1 MFLWVIKML
10 QYQRI
15 SVLEGTD
22 VSKSN
27 KSKECIISHYWYFRD
42 SGYKLE
48 PYICNGCYDISMMTY

>member
-1 MFLWVIKML
+1 ML

-15 SVLEGTD
+15 SVLEEID

-42 SGYKLE
+42 IGYKLE